1 MHQYL
6 KAIGFDNIRTR
17 KDLKKLLAEV
27 ENECTHQTVVSYTSD
42 EDFCE
47 FQKEYGQSIGIT
59 ICGEMDEQDRF
70 DAAYYFPYFEGSGI
84 TTYADVAIERKI
96 EKEQYVGLCE
106 DSKIGISLIFTVQ
119 NGIEY
124 MREKQAG
131 FTGGVTTSVTFSG
144 LALSGTILLPV
155 IKDEKQMK
163 NEQAASDNRKML
175 LNAAR
180 NGDQTA
186 IETLTL
192 DDIDT
197 YSKVSRRLM
206 SEDVFTIVDTYFMP
220 YGAEC
225 DMYSIMGEILAVR
238 ERVNSATGVRLYQMK
253 LNVNELQFDVC
264 VPADSVMGEPEIGR
278 RFKGTIWLQGYINF

>member
-59 ICGEMDEQDRF
+59 ICGEMDEQDHF